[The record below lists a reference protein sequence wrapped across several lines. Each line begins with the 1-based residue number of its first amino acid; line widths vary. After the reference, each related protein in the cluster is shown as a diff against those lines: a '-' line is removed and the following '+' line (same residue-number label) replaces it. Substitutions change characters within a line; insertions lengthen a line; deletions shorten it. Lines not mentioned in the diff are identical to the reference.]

1 MPAKKLS
8 ESPFI
13 KYTVTDVPGF
23 EKFNE
28 KNLPVIIEALKA
40 IHINL
45 TVTEDNELSLFIPAS
60 YYNEYHNRNAGR
72 RRKIMSRSG
81 EYETYELYGR
91 KKEFYSGEKLL
102 YSDMVVLLLT
112 QSDAKIMKSLNI
124 PRATYYRHK
133 KILMD
138 SFYYKS
144 IDPEKLTKE
153 FALSED
159 GPLYFKSLEGD
170 LNF

>member
-1 MPAKKLS
+1 MPTKKLK

-13 KYTVTDVPGF
+13 KYTDTDYPGF

-28 KNLPVIIEALKA
+28 KNLPIIIEALKA

-45 TVTEDNELSLFIPAS
+45 SIEENELSLFIPAS
-60 YYNEYHNRNAGR
+60 YYNECHNRNAGR
-72 RRKIMSRSG
+72 HKKIMSRTG
-81 EYETYELYGR
+81 EYETYELFGKR
-91 KKEFYSGEKLL
+91 KSFFSGEKLM
-102 YSDMVVLLLT
+102 YSDIVPLMLKK
-112 QSDAKIMKSLNI
+112 SDADIIKQLNI

-138 SFYYKS
+138 SSYYQS
-144 IDPEKLTKE
+144 IEKDKLTKE
-153 FALSED
+153 FALSDEAAE
-159 GPLYFKSLEGD
+159 YFKSIDGD